1 MLTSLEMLRFGQNIT
16 KSHFGKKTFS
26 LSSFFFKKKAIIS
39 FLYLYQRLKQI
50 LMKVNVKPCH
60 VHLLSKEHEVSFFPN
75 KTWHDTNLTRMP
87 LDENYFAEEPL
98 KS

>member
-1 MLTSLEMLRFGQNIT
+1 MDFKEKNKHVIPGQ
-16 KSHFGKKTFS
+16 KSHQFPGYQAIEKKLS
-26 LSSFFFKKKAIIS
+26 LPSTV
-39 FLYLYQRLKQI
+39 